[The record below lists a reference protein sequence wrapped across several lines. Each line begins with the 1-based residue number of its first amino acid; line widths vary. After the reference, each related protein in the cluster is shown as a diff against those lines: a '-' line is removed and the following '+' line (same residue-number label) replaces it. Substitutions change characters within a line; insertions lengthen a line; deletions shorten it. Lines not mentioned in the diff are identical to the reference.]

1 MWHLFRWLSD
11 RNCVQPATEI
21 KSDKSNS
28 TCIQCADKERF
39 KTLPDDI
46 QRWLLQFIDYSIKV
60 WYVQFIQNSSN
71 AVMFAVN

>member
-1 MWHLFRWLSD
+1 
-11 RNCVQPATEI
+11 VQPATEI

-46 QRWLLQFIDYSIKV
+46 QR
-60 WYVQFIQNSSN
+60 
-71 AVMFAVN
+71 